1 MAGIGIAIT
10 LVIAL
15 VNDWSPVIHQGKN
28 LGNVGFPMITLVNP
42 LVNDRNDMKTNENR
56 LNDSP
61 W

>member
-15 VNDWSPVIHQGKN
+15 VNDWIPVIHQGKN
-28 LGNVGFPMITLVNP
+28 LGNVGFPTITLVNP
-42 LVNDRNDMKTNENR
+42 LVNDRNGMKTNENR
-56 LNDSP
+56 SNDSP